1 MDFKWNEQDV
11 PLYYAIAKSITWPE
25 SDWANISLAEEQTE
39 GKMAQEQ
46 AGTEERCS
54 SITRD
59 EIQCLVM
66 SLPSTLQAVID
77 CKGFATKY

>member
-1 MDFKWNEQDV
+1 MCPYIMHWPNQSPDLNPIEQ
-11 PLYYAIAKSITWPE
+11 TF
-25 SDWANISLAEEQTE
+25 AEEQTE